1 MLGVVVGATFAF
13 YGLPPILRHYYG
25 ETKVAADE
33 FYEGDAKI
41 IRVLRVE
48 SARPDLPDGPP
59 DTVPLSYYVTVRL
72 MTAKTW
78 APTVSD
84 FSLELRGGGDWV
96 AGVGYKGANPDG
108 TIPLKLLEETEV
120 TIRFQRPIEAS
131 AVPRYLHLASP
142 RVRFALP
149 K

>member
-1 MLGVVVGATFAF
+1 VVVGATFAF
-13 YGLPPILRHYYG
+13 YGLPPILRHFYG

-33 FYEGDAKI
+33 VYKGDGKI

-48 SARPDLPDGPP
+48 SVRPDLPDGPP
-59 DTVPLSYYVTVRL
+59 DTVPLSYYVTISVI
-72 MTAKTW
+72 TAKTW

-84 FSLELRGGGDWV
+84 FSLELSGGGVWV
-96 AGVGYKGANPDG
+96 PGIAYKGTNPDG
-108 TIPLKLLEETEV
+108 SIPLKLLEEAEV
-120 TIRFQRPIEAS
+120 TIRFPRPIEAS
-131 AVPRYLHLASP
+131 AAPVYLHLATP

>member
-1 MLGVVVGATFAF
+1 M
-13 YGLPPILRHYYG
+13 PPILRHYYG

-48 SARPDLPDGPP
+48 SVRPDMADGPS
-59 DTVPLSYYVTVRL
+59 DTVPLSYYVTL
-72 MTAKTW
+72 SLLTAKTW
-78 APTVSD
+78 APTASD
-84 FSLELRGGGDWV
+84 FSLELSGGGNW
-96 AGVGYKGANPDG
+96 APGVPYKGANPDG
-108 TIPLKLLEETEV
+108 VIPLKLLEEAEV
-120 TIRFQRPIEAS
+120 TIRFPRPLEAN
-131 AVPRYLHLASP
+131 AAPAYLHLTSP

>member
-1 MLGVVVGATFAF
+1 MVVGATFAF
-13 YGLPPILRHYYG
+13 YGLPPILRHFYG

-48 SARPDLPDGPP
+48 SVRPDLPDGPS
-59 DTVPLSYYVTVRL
+59 DSVPLSYYVTVSVVA
-72 MTAKTW
+72 AKTW
-78 APTVSD
+78 APKASD
-84 FSLELRGGGDWV
+84 FSLELSGGGDWV
-96 AGVGYKGANPDG
+96 SGVAYKGANPDG
-108 TIPLKLLEETEV
+108 AISLKLLEEAEV
-120 TIRFQRPIEAS
+120 TIRFPRPIEAS
-131 AVPRYLHLASP
+131 TVPRYLHLASP